1 MIRHPLPYAML
12 LALAACSAH
21 DEVEKTP
28 LVRAEGER
36 VVLTEP
42 GKADFLKLATVDR
55 DQGGILRLPGRLV
68 WNEEKTVRI
77 FPQLGGRVQEI
88 AVDVGQAVKAGQTL
102 ARLASP
108 DYGQAR
114 ADARKAEADLKLA
127 EKALA
132 RNRELRDA
140 GIVAE
145 KDWQQAE
152 ADQARARADAEQTR
166 LRLAGLGGD
175 GDGRYALKSPLS
187 GIVVERNLNPG
198 MEFRPDQ
205 TSPPLFVVTDPGSLW
220 LQLDAAE
227 GDLPHLKAGEALDI
241 EVKQFPGEHFKGI
254 IRRVADFVDPQS
266 RTIKVRCEVP
276 NPGRRLKAEMFAQAL
291 IALPTN
297 GKLVVPA
304 PAVMLQGNQR
314 FVLVAEGQGRFHRQ
328 VVEAGTEHEGRIDI
342 DKGLQAGE
350 QVVVE
355 GNLHLARYLQAS
367 PAANK

>member
-1 MIRHPLPYAML
+1 MNRRTLLYAML

-21 DEVEKTP
+21 DEAEKTP

-36 VVLTEP
+36 IVLTEP
-42 GKADFLKLATVDR
+42 DKADFLKLATVDR

-77 FPQLGGRVQEI
+77 FPQLGGRVQQI
-88 AVDVGQAVKAGQTL
+88 AADIGQTVKAGQTL
-102 ARLASP
+102 ALLASP

-127 EKALA
+127 EKALVRA
-132 RNRELRDA
+132 RELREA

-152 ADQARARADAEQTR
+152 ADHARARADAEQTK

-175 GDGRYALKSPLS
+175 GDGRYALKTPLS

-205 TSPPLFVVTDPGSLW
+205 ASPPLFVVTDPGSLW

-227 GDLPHLKAGEALDI
+227 GDLPHLKPGVALDI
-241 EVKQFPGEHFKGI
+241 EVKQLPGERFKGV

-276 NPGRRLKAEMFAQAL
+276 NPDRRLKGEMFAQAL
-291 IALPTN
+291 VALPAN
-297 GKLVVPA
+297 GKPVVPA
-304 PAVMLQGNQR
+304 PAVMLLGKQR
-314 FVLVAEGQGRFHRQ
+314 FVLVADGPGRFRRQ
-328 VVEAGTEHEGRIDI
+328 VVEAGPERDGRIEI
-342 DKGLQAGE
+342 DRGLQAGE

-355 GNLHLARYLQAS
+355 GNLHLARYLKAS
-367 PAANK
+367 PVAGQ